1 MLLSDGFQTEMAKA
15 GLVPAKTSL
24 VSAMGTDEVAKAT
37 AQAATN
43 TKLTPAAPGWANV
56 ESDKIMEDLFVNIA
70 GGGDVASLAKAADE
84 KITAA
89 LNR

>member
-1 MLLSDGFQTEMAKA
+1 MLRVVEPAELAVPIVERL
-15 GLVPAKTSL
+15 LV
-24 VSAMGTDEVAKAT
+24 GTDEVAKAT
-37 AQAATN
+37 AKAVSN

-70 GGGDVASLAKAADE
+70 GGGDVTALAKAADD

>member
-1 MLLSDGFQTEMAKA
+1 MLSDGYQTMMAEA

-24 VSAMGTDEVAKAT
+24 VSAMGTDDVAKAT
-37 AQAATN
+37 AQAAQN
-43 TKLTPAAPGWANV
+43 TRLTPAAPGWANV
-56 ESDKIMEDLFVNIA
+56 ESDKIMEDLFVKIA
-70 GGGDVASLAKAADE
+70 GGGDVTALATDADS